1 MSKKSPAPKKP
12 PAPKNT
18 SATETP
24 VNPADVLAAGAA
36 QAAPQ
41 ASAPEGPATQPDG
54 NEGNL
59 PLPGGSQGADLSLPE
74 LTAKNVA
81 GAVIVTSEVEGF
93 RRAGRAWSRTP
104 ITLSIDELSEAQI
117 MALEQEP
124 LLTVVY
130 VAAGAEK
137 VAG

>member
-1 MSKKSPAPKKP
+1 MSKKTA
-12 PAPKNT
+12 APKNT

-24 VNPADVLAAGAA
+24 VNPADVSAAEAA
-36 QAAPQ
+36 QAASQ
-41 ASAPEGPATQPDG
+41 ANTTEGPANQPDG
-54 NEGNL
+54 NEGDR

-93 RRAGRAWSRTP
+93 RRAGRTWSRTP
-104 ITLSIDELSEAQI
+104 TTVPIDALSEEQI

-124 LLTVVY
+124 LLAVVY
-130 VAAGAEK
+130 VAAGVEK

>member
-1 MSKKSPAPKKP
+1 MSKKTA
-12 PAPKNT
+12 APKNT
-18 SATETP
+18 SATESP

-59 PLPGGSQGADLSLPE
+59 PPTGEAL
-74 LTAKNVA
+74 VA
-81 GAVIVTSEVEGF
+81 EAIMVVSEVEGF

-104 ITLSIDELSEAQI
+104 ITVPIDELSEAQI
-117 MALEQEP
+117 LALEQEP
-124 LLTVVY
+124 LLAVVY
-130 VAAGAEK
+130 VAAGVKK

>member
-1 MSKKSPAPKKP
+1 MSKKTT
-12 PAPKNT
+12 APKNT

-54 NEGNL
+54 NEGN
-59 PLPGGSQGADLSLPE
+59 PPPTGEVPVADQRLDDP
-74 LTAKNVA
+74 VA
-81 GAVIVTSEVEGF
+81 QAITVVSEVEGF

-104 ITLSIDELSEAQI
+104 ITVPIDELSEAQI
-117 MALEQEP
+117 LALEQEP
-124 LLTVVY
+124 LLAVVY
-130 VAAGAEK
+130 VAAGVEK

>member
-1 MSKKSPAPKKP
+1 MSKKSTAPT
-12 PAPKNT
+12 NT

-54 NEGNL
+54 NEG
-59 PLPGGSQGADLSLPE
+59 SLPPTGESTAADQRLDE
-74 LTAKNVA
+74 LVVEAITV
-81 GAVIVTSEVEGF
+81 VSEVEGF

-104 ITLSIDELSEAQI
+104 ITVPIDELSEAQI
-117 MALEQEP
+117 LALEQEP
-124 LLTVVY
+124 LLAVVY
-130 VAAGAEK
+130 VAAGVEK

>member
-1 MSKKSPAPKKP
+1 MSKKAT
-12 PAPKNT
+12 APKNT

-24 VNPADVLAAGAA
+24 VDPADVLATGAA

-54 NEGNL
+54 NEGNS
-59 PLPGGSQGADLSLPE
+59 PLTGESPAAGQPLDE
-74 LTAKNVA
+74 LVVE
-81 GAVIVTSEVEGF
+81 AVTVVSEVEGF

-104 ITLSIDELSEAQI
+104 ITVPIDELSEAQI

-124 LLTVVY
+124 LLAVAY
-130 VAAGAEK
+130 VAGGVEK